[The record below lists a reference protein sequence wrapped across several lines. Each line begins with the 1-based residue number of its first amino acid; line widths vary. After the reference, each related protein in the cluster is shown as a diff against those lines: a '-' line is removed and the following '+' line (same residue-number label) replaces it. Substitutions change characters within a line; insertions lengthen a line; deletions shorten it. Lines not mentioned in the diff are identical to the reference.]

1 MTETIPSAQLA
12 YLSSPEKGVVWL
24 NVAIDDELQRVRL
37 NRDQLFR
44 LNAETADVLLRDF
57 K

>member
-1 MTETIPSAQLA
+1 MTEAIPDAQLA

-24 NVAIDDELQRVRL
+24 NVSVDDELRRVKL

-44 LNAETADVLLRDF
+44 LNSETADILLRDF